1 MDRLLS
7 VKDLQERYQCGA
19 ATARRYIREMET
31 ASEKLRAVVNSMEWV
46 AEFSDFCEKKAE
58 QFETEYRIMQEEI
71 KKLRAEACEIEDQMR
86 KAV

>member
-1 MDRLLS
+1 MTYEELAQKDFELS
-7 VKDLQERYQCGA
+7 SC
-19 ATARRYIREMET
+19 IREMET

-46 AEFSDFCEKKAE
+46 AEFSEFCQTKAE
-58 QFETEYRIMQEEI
+58 QFEAEYKTLQEEI